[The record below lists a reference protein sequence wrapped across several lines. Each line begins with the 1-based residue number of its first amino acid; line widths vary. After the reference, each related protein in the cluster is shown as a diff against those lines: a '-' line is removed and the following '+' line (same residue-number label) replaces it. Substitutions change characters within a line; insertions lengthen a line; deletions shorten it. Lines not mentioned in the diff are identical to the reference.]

1 MTAEW
6 YDDVEQQDWILAKW
20 GCRRLER
27 AAVEIVRLREEV
39 LLPYRAAAAASRTAH
54 LGAEKARR
62 AQEDAEFELQ
72 LAAGWP
78 GSLAA

>member
-27 AAVEIVRLREEV
+27 AAVEIVRLRDEV
-39 LLPYRAAAAASRTAH
+39 LLPYQAAVAASRTAH
-54 LGAEKARR
+54 LAAEKARR
-62 AQEDAEFELQ
+62 VQEDAEFERQ